1 MRSALNQ
8 VLHNTLALAAE
19 RDARHA
25 RARSLIESNDIDTIS
40 KLIADSDKYLKAKKG
55 EKEAIQYAM
64 KLKRFIASKNL
75 TSEMLDYVE
84 GK

>member
-8 VLHNTLALAAE
+8 VLHNTLELTAA

-25 RARSLIESNDIDTIS
+25 KARELIEKNDIDTIS
-40 KLIADSDKYLKAKKG
+40 KLIADSEKYLKAKKG

>member
-8 VLHNTLALAAE
+8 VLKNTLALAAE
-19 RDARHA
+19 RDARRAKA
-25 RARSLIESNDIDTIS
+25 RELIEKNDIDSVS
-40 KLIADSDKYLKAKKG
+40 KLIADSEKYLKAKKG
-55 EKEAIQYAM
+55 EKEAIQYAL

-75 TSEMLDYVE
+75 TSEMITYVE

>member
-19 RDARHA
+19 RDARRA
-25 RARSLIESNDIDTIS
+25 RARSLIENNDIDTIS

-55 EKEAIQYAM
+55 EKEAIQYAL

-75 TSEMLDYVE
+75 TSEMIAYVE

>member
-1 MRSALNQ
+1 MKSALTQ
-8 VLHNTLALAAE
+8 VLQNTLALAE
-19 RDARHA
+19 QRDARRFKA
-25 RARSLIESNDIDTIS
+25 RELVEKNDIDTIS
-40 KLIADSDKYLKAKKG
+40 KLIADSEKYLKAKKG

>member
-8 VLHNTLALAAE
+8 VLQNTLALAAE
-19 RDARHA
+19 RDARRA

-75 TSEMLDYVE
+75 TSEMVDYVE

>member
-8 VLHNTLALAAE
+8 VLHNTLELAAA
-19 RDARHA
+19 RDARRAKA
-25 RARSLIESNDIDTIS
+25 RELIEKNDIDTIS
-40 KLIADSDKYLKAKKG
+40 KLIADSEKYLKAKKG
-55 EKEAIQYAM
+55 EKDAIQYAL

>member
-8 VLHNTLALAAE
+8 VLQNTLALAAE
-19 RDARHA
+19 RDARRA
-25 RARSLIESNDIDTIS
+25 RARSLIENNDIDTIS

-64 KLKRFIASKNL
+64 KLKRFIASKKL
-75 TSEMLDYVE
+75 TSEMVDYVE